1 MRTKATSSRTARICR
16 KKFAAAGPK
25 MPTDRRALTDE
36 TAKSTMAKREGII
49 SEKEDDCTGS
59 KLRTHTGP

>member
-1 MRTKATSSRTARICR
+1 
-16 KKFAAAGPK
+16 

>member
-1 MRTKATSSRTARICR
+1 
-16 KKFAAAGPK
+16 
-25 MPTDRRALTDE
+25 MPTDRRALTDD

-49 SEKEDDCTGS
+49 SEKEDNGTGS

>member
-1 MRTKATSSRTARICR
+1 MRTNATSRRTAKICR
-16 KKFAAAGPK
+16 KKFAVAGPK

-49 SEKEDDCTGS
+49 SEKEDNGTGS
-59 KLRTHTGP
+59 QLRTHTGP